1 MIKLKSFSG
10 NEEKYNKALEIK
22 AALDKLPSKINEI
35 QFYESGINMKESER
49 SADIA
54 LISKFKTLADLESYI
69 VNPNHQAVVEIIQ
82 KYSSNITAVDYEQ

>member
-1 MIKLKSFSG
+1 
-10 NEEKYNKALEIK
+10 
-22 AALDKLPSKINEI
+22 
-35 QFYESGINMKESER
+35 MKESER